1 MSIPHARKGRH
12 AAPAKPTGRRL
23 AVAAAAL
30 AAGAVPLACA
40 GTAAA
45 AAQAAPML
53 SSLGLPDVPLPL
65 GLPDSVG
72 SLTQGLPLAG
82 DLPVDDV
89 LGSIP
94 LNEVVQVG
102 DLGGLVPSRPVPPMQ
117 VNPAAQAAP
126 MVRSADAVAQPDT
139 IAANAGNMALSAGSL
154 ASSADH
160 ALTDGAQRTAERLTS
175 ALPLSNLVP
184 ELAATSG
191 GPLQLAPNVLR
202 DGAVGTLTSGLAP
215 QTRDLTG
222 GLVGQAQPLVSQ
234 LRQTGVP
241 TVGDLT
247 GGLSATQLP
256 IVGTVGSVTQTLP
269 VTTLLGT
276 ESPVTGALQ
285 SISGL

>member
-1 MSIPHARKGRH
+1 MSIPQTRKGRQ
-12 AAPAKPTGRRL
+12 AAPAKPAGRRR

-30 AAGAVPLACA
+30 AAGALPLACA

-45 AAQAAPML
+45 AAAAQDAPML
-53 SSLGLPDVPLPL
+53 PTLGLPNLPLPL

-72 SLTQGLPLAG
+72 PLTDSLPLAG
-82 DLPVDDV
+82 NLPVADLV
-89 LGSIP
+89 TGMTPP
-94 LNEVVQVG
+94 LNEVVQIG
-102 DLGGLVPSRPVPPMQ
+102 DLGGILPQRAP
-117 VNPAAQAAP
+117 QAAP
-126 MVRSADAVAQPDT
+126 MIRSADAMARPAT
-139 IAANAGNMALSAGSL
+139 LAANAESMALSAGNL
-154 ASSADH
+154 ATTADH
-160 ALTDGAQRTAERLTS
+160 TLTSGAQAAAGRLTS

-184 ELAATSG
+184 QLASASG

-202 DGAVGTLTSGLAP
+202 EGAVGTLTSGLSP

-247 GGLSATQLP
+247 GGLSSTQLP
-256 IVGTVGSVTQTLP
+256 VVGTVGSVTQTLP

-285 SISGL
+285 NLSGL

>member
-1 MSIPHARKGRH
+1 
-12 AAPAKPTGRRL
+12 
-23 AVAAAAL
+23 
-30 AAGAVPLACA
+30 
-40 GTAAA
+40 
-45 AAQAAPML
+45 
-53 SSLGLPDVPLPL
+53 
-65 GLPDSVG
+65 
-72 SLTQGLPLAG
+72 
-82 DLPVDDV
+82 
-89 LGSIP
+89 
-94 LNEVVQVG
+94 
-102 DLGGLVPSRPVPPMQ
+102 
-117 VNPAAQAAP
+117 
-126 MVRSADAVAQPDT
+126 
-139 IAANAGNMALSAGSL
+139 MALSAGSL

-184 ELAATSG
+184 ELASTSG
-191 GPLQLAPNVLR
+191 GPLQLAPNVQR
-202 DGAVGTLTSGLAP
+202 AGAVGTLTSGLAP

-256 IVGTVGSVTQTLP
+256 IVGSVGSVTQTLP